1 MGSLDNRRAGKIG
14 ARLCLKF
21 WDVTIASLSWL
32 RTPFDNSTEAIQ
44 WARRYV
50 DYDNAGGWER
60 IIVND
65 ARGEAG
71 ETVWSWEITDDDA

>member
-1 MGSLDNRRAGKIG
+1 MFEVLGCDDSFTVL
-14 ARLCLKF
+14 
-21 WDVTIASLSWL
+21 VE
-32 RTPFDNSTEAIQ
+32 FDNSAEAIQ

>member
-1 MGSLDNRRAGKIG
+1 MFEVLGCDDDFTVLAE
-14 ARLCLKF
+14 
-21 WDVTIASLSWL
+21 
-32 RTPFDNSTEAIQ
+32 FDNSAEAIQ

-50 DYDNAGGWER
+50 DYDNAGGWDR

-71 ETVWSWEITDDDA
+71 ETVWAWNHTDDDA